1 MKQCSVLP
9 PDTDETV
16 STMQSSPHTASN
28 NDKLEK
34 MWLMEKSKNSIQI
47 LVVSNLELALF
58 QVGGIDDMSA
68 RGPFQSK

>member
-1 MKQCSVLP
+1 
-9 PDTDETV
+9 
-16 STMQSSPHTASN
+16 
-28 NDKLEK
+28 
-34 MWLMEKSKNSIQI
+34 MEKSKNSIQI